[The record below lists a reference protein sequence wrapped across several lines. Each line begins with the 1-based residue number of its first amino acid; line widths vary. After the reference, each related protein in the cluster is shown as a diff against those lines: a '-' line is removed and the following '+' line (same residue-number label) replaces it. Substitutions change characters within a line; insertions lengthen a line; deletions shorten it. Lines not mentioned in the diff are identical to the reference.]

1 MKYPSTEGGSVN
13 KKNLLWFF
21 VFSCAVYY
29 DFNILCCKNFPK
41 CKGIIEIDWTA
52 HESLLCLG
60 TYFELE
66 KYLLIES

>member
-1 MKYPSTEGGSVN
+1 M
-13 KKNLLWFF
+13 
-21 VFSCAVYY
+21 VFCLSCAVYY
-29 DFNILCCKNFPK
+29 DLNILCLKNFPK

-66 KYLLIES
+66 KYLLIEN